1 MELGW
6 YVRLRRRELGL
17 SVTALAE
24 KAGMSQSYLSQIE
37 TGDRGNPSP
46 ESLRSLAEAL
56 EVSPR
61 ELESLVEMNRGEVKR
76 LRVAVTSSRKVI
88 IKLPKLISDVERQV
102 GVMESLLMAGEHVR
116 WATADVVRDS
126 FEQERS
132 VRVSTDKLGKLAV
145 ELRAMNRELPSA
157 LERLA
162 STFTVPRY
170 PEHIEGLIQRVDNL
184 GDDGLDFLIQTVE
197 GIEKLVG
204 ACAMSKDR

>member
-126 FEQERS
+126 FERERS
-132 VRVSTDKLGKLAV
+132 VRASADKLGKLAV
-145 ELRAMNRELPSA
+145 ELRAMNRELPPA

>member
-76 LRVAVTSSRKVI
+76 LRVAVTSSRKVVV
-88 IKLPKLISDVERQV
+88 KLPKLISDVERQV

-132 VRVSTDKLGKLAV
+132 VRASADKLGKLAV
-145 ELRAMNRELPSA
+145 ELRAMNRELPPA

>member
-126 FEQERS
+126 FKQERS
-132 VRVSTDKLGKLAV
+132 VRASADKLGKLAV
-145 ELRAMNRELPSA
+145 ELRAMNRELPPA

-184 GDDGLDFLIQTVE
+184 GDDGLDFLIQMVE
-197 GIEKLVG
+197 GIEKLMG
-204 ACAMSKDR
+204 ARAMGKDR

>member
-126 FEQERS
+126 FERERS
-132 VRVSTDKLGKLAV
+132 VRASADKLGKLAV
-145 ELRAMNRELPSA
+145 ELRAMNQELPPA

>member
-37 TGDRGNPSP
+37 NGDRGNPSP

-56 EVSPR
+56 EVSLE

-88 IKLPKLISDVERQV
+88 VKLPKLISDVEKQV

-132 VRVSTDKLGKLAV
+132 VRASADKLGKLAV
-145 ELRAMNRELPSA
+145 ELRAMNQELPPA

-170 PEHIEGLIQRVDNL
+170 PDHIEGLIQRVDNL
-184 GDDGLDFLIQTVE
+184 GDDGLDFLIQMVK
-197 GIEKLVG
+197 GIEKLMG
-204 ACAMSKDR
+204 ARAMGKDR

>member
-46 ESLRSLAEAL
+46 ESLRSLAAAL

-132 VRVSTDKLGKLAV
+132 VRASADKLGKLAV
-145 ELRAMNRELPSA
+145 ELRAMNRELPPA

-170 PEHIEGLIQRVDNL
+170 PEHVEGLIQRADNL
-184 GDDGLDFLIQTVE
+184 GDDGLDFLIQMVE
-197 GIEKLVG
+197 GIEKLMG
-204 ACAMSKDR
+204 ARAMGKDR

>member
-6 YVRLRRRELGL
+6 YVRQRRRELGL

-24 KAGMSQSYLSQIE
+24 RAGISQSYLSQIE
-37 TGDRGNPSP
+37 NGDRGNPSP

-56 EVSPR
+56 EVPPE

-88 IKLPKLISDVERQV
+88 VKLPKLISDVEKQV
-102 GVMESLLMAGEHVR
+102 GVMESLLRAGDQVH
-116 WATADVVRDS
+116 WATADVVCDR

-132 VRVSTDKLGKLAV
+132 VRASADKLGKLAV
-145 ELRAMNRELPSA
+145 ELRAMNQELPPA

-162 STFTVPRY
+162 STFNVPRY

-184 GDDGLDFLIQTVE
+184 GDDGLDFLTQMVE
-197 GIEKLVG
+197 GIEKLMG
-204 ACAMSKDR
+204 ARAMSKDR

>member
-132 VRVSTDKLGKLAV
+132 VRASADKLGKLAV

>member
-46 ESLRSLAEAL
+46 ESLRSLAAAL

-76 LRVAVTSSRKVI
+76 LRVAVTSSRKVVV
-88 IKLPKLISDVERQV
+88 KLPKLISDVERQV

-126 FEQERS
+126 FERERS
-132 VRVSTDKLGKLAV
+132 VRASADKLGKLAV
-145 ELRAMNRELPSA
+145 ELRAMNRELPPA

>member
-46 ESLRSLAEAL
+46 ESLRSLATAL

-126 FEQERS
+126 FERERS
-132 VRVSTDKLGKLAV
+132 VRASADKLGKLAV
-145 ELRAMNRELPSA
+145 ELRAMNRELPPA

>member
-132 VRVSTDKLGKLAV
+132 VRASADKLGKLAV

-184 GDDGLDFLIQTVE
+184 GDDGLDFLTQTVE

>member
-46 ESLRSLAEAL
+46 ESLTSLAAAL

-88 IKLPKLISDVERQV
+88 VKLPKLISDVERQV

-132 VRVSTDKLGKLAV
+132 VRASADKLGKLAV
-145 ELRAMNRELPSA
+145 ELRAMNRELPPA

>member
-132 VRVSTDKLGKLAV
+132 VRASADKLGKLAV
-145 ELRAMNRELPSA
+145 ELRAMNRELPPA

>member
-132 VRVSTDKLGKLAV
+132 VRASADKLGKLAV

-184 GDDGLDFLIQTVE
+184 GDDGLDFLIQMVE
-197 GIEKLVG
+197 GIEKLMG
-204 ACAMSKDR
+204 ARAMGKDR